1 MGIGMG
7 VLGAV
12 SGGASAISDMVL
24 MDMKEA
30 KETRLETLRT
40 ENNRET
46 NRINNEQRHDFS
58 MTELKE
64 RGEIE
69 ATAAST
75 AQGYDQENLRLEQR
89 LEDEAPTDDMK
100 NARAAVEA
108 GIPEEVA
115 YGGMGAASKD
125 PAKVST
131 IKYYQ
136 ELGHSKEEAVRL
148 ANQQAQ
154 PSEEQMRL
162 ELYKSYAGNPV
173 YSRHKPE
180 QISAMVDDTL
190 DNVLGRTKEDTASL
204 TGDDFL
210 AAFKK
215 NPTMRVTDIQADL
228 LPVGTVFTAFDGNKY
243 TR

>member
-46 NRINNEQRHDFS
+46 NRINNEQRHDFG

-75 AQGYDQENLRLEQR
+75 AQGYEQSNIELEQR
-89 LEDEAPTDDMK
+89 LENEAPTDVMK
-100 NARAAVEA
+100 EANAAIAAGADPLAVWASA
-108 GIPEEVA
+108 GS
-115 YGGMGAASKD
+115 GDD

-131 IKYYQ
+131 IKYYMALDYPQ
-136 ELGHSKEEAVRL
+136 EEAVRL
-148 ANQQAQ
+148 ANQAAQ
-154 PSEEQMRL
+154 PSEEQMKL
-162 ELYKSYAGNPV
+162 ELYKSYASNPV
-173 YSRHKPE
+173 YARLESE
-180 QISAMVDDTL
+180 EISAMVENVL
-190 DNVLGRTKEDTASL
+190 DNVFGRTKEDTASL

-210 AAFKK
+210 GAFKN
-215 NPTMRVTDIQADL
+215 NPTMKVTDIQADL
-228 LPVGTVFTAFDGNKY
+228 LDVGTVFTAYDGKKH